1 VFAASVGNSASPVIS
16 ARLTT
21 TTAQVD
27 LVQTARKA
35 QILTMLKL
43 CLSNRDRRTSV
54 YRSSYGQK
62 ARVQPLDQ
70 AGCETRAQAVA
81 LARTIRNPRVKS
93 GTSP

>member
-70 AGCETRAQAVA
+70 AGCEHPRPGCGPGPHHPQ
-81 LARTIRNPRVKS
+81 PRVKS